1 MTSYLDNL
9 VMMSNELSLTV
20 VIVLLFLFDL
30 FATEKQQRH
39 YHTLVCVLWGLFTIV
54 SFFFGIEGSA
64 FGGMYSTNGMKLFV
78 KNILNIGVLFMF
90 LQAGNWLK
98 SPETEIRRGE
108 FYLITLFTL
117 LGIYFM
123 ISARHFMLFY
133 IGIELASVPL
143 ATLIAIEKTRTDAV
157 EASAKYILSSVF
169 ASAILLFGI
178 SYLYGAAGS
187 LYYSDMTAAMSRQA
201 PVLLGMAFFMAGLFF
216 KISVAPFHLWT
227 ADVYEG
233 APVAVLSYLSVVS
246 KGAAA
251 FVLMLVLGEIFR
263 PLAEVWQ
270 HLLWWLILLTI
281 TLGNLFAI
289 RQKNLKRF
297 FAFSSISQA
306 GYLLL
311 GVLVDSP
318 EGMVA
323 TVYYLLAYI
332 FSNFAAFGVLTA
344 IESRTGMISMNQYNG
359 LYKTNPRL
367 SLVMMIALF
376 SLAGIPPTAGFFSKF
391 FTFLAAAREGE
402 YLLVFLALLN
412 TIISLYYYLL
422 IVKAMFLYNGE
433 AEIPAIRTDNWNR
446 ISLVIATAAILL
458 LGFFPQVFT
467 MIHRMGVL

>member
-9 VMMSNELSLTV
+9 VMMSHELSLTV

-30 FATEKQQRH
+30 FSSERAQKH
-39 YHTLVCVLWGLFTIV
+39 YHTWVCFLWGIFTI
-54 SFFFGIEGSA
+54 SAFFFGTEGSA
-64 FGGMYSTNGMKLFV
+64 FGGMYGSDGMKLFV

-90 LQAGNWLK
+90 MQAGNWLK

-117 LGIYFM
+117 LGIYLM

-143 ATLIAIEKTRTDAV
+143 ATLIAIEKTRNEAV

-178 SYLYGAAGS
+178 SYLYGAGGS
-187 LYYSDMTAAMSRQA
+187 LYYSDMAAAISGQA
-201 PVLLGMAFFMAGLFF
+201 PILLGTAFFMAGLFF

-233 APVAVLSYLSVVS
+233 APVSVLSYLSVVS

-263 PLAEVWQ
+263 PLADVWQ
-270 HLLWWLILLTI
+270 QLLWWLILLTI

-289 RQKNLKRF
+289 RQQNLKRL

-311 GVLVDSP
+311 GVLVNSP

-323 TVYYLLAYI
+323 TVYYLLAYL

-344 IESRTGMISMNQYNG
+344 IESRTGMITLQQYNG
-359 LYKTNPRL
+359 LYKTNPRV

-391 FTFLAAAREGE
+391 FT
-402 YLLVFLALLN
+402 
-412 TIISLYYYLL
+412 
-422 IVKAMFLYNGE
+422 
-433 AEIPAIRTDNWNR
+433 
-446 ISLVIATAAILL
+446 
-458 LGFFPQVFT
+458 
-467 MIHRMGVL
+467 

>member
-9 VMMSNELSLTV
+9 VMMSHELSLTV
-20 VIVLLFLFDL
+20 LIVVLFLFDL
-30 FATEKQQRH
+30 FASERAQQH
-39 YHTLVCVLWGLFTIV
+39 YHTMVCFLWGIFTV
-54 SFFFGIEGSA
+54 SAFFFGTEGSA
-64 FGGMYSTNGMKLFV
+64 FGGMYGSDGMKLFV

-90 LQAGNWLK
+90 MQAGNWLK

-117 LGIYFM
+117 LGIYLM

-143 ATLIAIEKTRTDAV
+143 ATLIAIEKTRSEAV

-178 SYLYGAAGS
+178 SYLYGAGGS
-187 LYYSDMTAAMSRQA
+187 LYYSDMALAITHQA

-233 APVAVLSYLSVVS
+233 APVSVLSYLSVVS
-246 KGAAA
+246 KGASA
-251 FVLMLVLGEIFR
+251 FVLMLVLGEIFHS
-263 PLAEVWQ
+263 LAEVWQ
-270 HLLWWLILLTI
+270 ELLWWLILLTI

-289 RQKNLKRF
+289 RQKNLKRL

-311 GVLVDSP
+311 GVWVNSP

-323 TVYYLLAYI
+323 TVYYLLAYL

-344 IESRTGMISMNQYNG
+344 IESRTGMITLQQYNG

-391 FTFLAAAREGE
+391 FTFTAAAREGE

-422 IVKAMFLYNGE
+422 IVKAMFLHNGE
-433 AEIPAIRTDNWNR
+433 AAIPTVRTENWNR
-446 ISLVIATAAILL
+446 ASLIIATTAILL
-458 LGFFPQVFT
+458 LGFFPQVFA
-467 MIHRMGVL
+467 MIHRLGLM